1 MVLLLPEP
9 GSMGPGN
16 EVCPLANAFSTPLAK
31 SQLPAL
37 ENLLLTH
44 LELTVLKPGLLPWGW
59 RKSRLPPGYLGL
71 HKHKVK
77 KTATK
82 LTKGVDQESH
92 GETYSTK
99 EVQ

>member
-1 MVLLLPEP
+1 MVLLLSEP

-16 EVCPLANAFSTPLAK
+16 EVCPLAK

-44 LELTVLKPGLLPWGW
+44 LELTVLKPGLLPWRW
-59 RKSRLPPGYLGL
+59 RKSRLPPGYLGLPIL

-82 LTKGVDQESH
+82 LTKGVDQESQ

-99 EVQ
+99 EIQ